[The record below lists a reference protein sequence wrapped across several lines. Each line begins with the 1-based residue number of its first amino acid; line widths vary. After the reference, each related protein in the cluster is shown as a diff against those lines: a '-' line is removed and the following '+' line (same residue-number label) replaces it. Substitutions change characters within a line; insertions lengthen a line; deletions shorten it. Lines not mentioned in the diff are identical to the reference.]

1 MQRLLIVNADDFGLS
16 KGINYGIIEAVR
28 NGVVRSTTAMM
39 NAPAIDHAAS
49 LSTETP
55 QLGVGLHFVLSYGAA
70 LTDMPSLARA
80 GQLGK
85 WIWDVAEQGQLNTG
99 EIEQELRSQYQR
111 FIDVFKR
118 EPTHL
123 DSHHSVHMI
132 PQVYPVVARFARE
145 KNLPLRIDRSV
156 LREKKIDSLDAKS
169 SEGFSSDFYDNNI
182 SEDFFL
188 SLLDSAIKR
197 DEKSLE
203 IMCHPGFV
211 DNHLMSSS
219 YCYQR
224 LEELAVL
231 TTPSLKY
238 AIEKHGFHLVSFRN
252 L

>member
-49 LSTETP
+49 LSAETP

-70 LTDMPSLARA
+70 LTDMPSLTRE
-80 GQLGK
+80 GRLGK
-85 WIWDVAEQGQLNTG
+85 WIWEVAEQGQLNLG
-99 EIEQELRSQYQR
+99 EIEQELSSQYQR

-132 PQVYPVVARFARE
+132 PQVYPIVARFARE

-156 LREKKIDSLDAKS
+156 LREKNIDSRNVKS
-169 SEGFSSDFYDNNI
+169 SDGFSSDFYDENI

-188 SLLDSAIKR
+188 SLIDRAIKTN
-197 DEKSLE
+197 DKSLE
-203 IMCHPGFV
+203 IMCHPGFI
-211 DNHLMSSS
+211 DTPLMLSS

-231 TTPSLKY
+231 TTSSLKY
-238 AIEKHGFHLVSFRN
+238 EIEKRGFHLVSFRN